1 MAIIIH
7 HNDDDG
13 RCAGAI
19 AYRQLVNPFDP
30 RKICYEYHHGRKND
44 ITFEIGR
51 PNEPVFILDLG
62 LDDEL
67 MNVIREFD
75 KLGAKI
81 VHIDH
86 HKSTLDFLK
95 SASDSDKEVLGHINQ
110 LVRIGVSGC
119 LLTYVYANMSDEDKE
134 NISNLPDDRFDF
146 TEERSHFA
154 FFTNG
159 KPGLDYAIPLGI
171 RLIDDYDVWRHQM
184 EETKYFNLG
193 FSMEED
199 KSPSSDI
206 WQPIVAPIGT
216 TDIRTLYTKYIDP
229 GTTIFNY
236 QEALNAR
243 TMSRAFESEIDG
255 VKCLCVNGTGN
266 SFVFGDKLHEY
277 PMCCLYYYTGEKWKY
292 ALFSSE
298 TADIAVDVSEVARK
312 HGGGGHMHAAGF
324 TSNSLVFV
332 PK

>member
-13 RCAGAI
+13 RCAAAI

-30 RKICYEYHHGRKND
+30 RKICIEYYHGRENK
-44 ITFEIGR
+44 IEFEIGR

-62 LDDEL
+62 LDEEL
-67 MNVIREFD
+67 MGVIRKFD
-75 KLGAKI
+75 ELGAKI

-86 HKSTLDFLK
+86 HASTEVFIK
-95 SASDSDKEVLGHINQ
+95 NASDSDKEVLSHITQ
-110 LVRIGVSGC
+110 LVKMGVSGC
-119 LLTYVYANMSDEDKE
+119 LLTYVFANMSDDERD
-134 NISNLPDDRFDF
+134 NISEMVDRFDF

-159 KPGLDYAIPLGI
+159 KPGLDHAIPMGI
-171 RLIDDYDVWRHQM
+171 RFIDDYDVWRHQL

-193 FSMEED
+193 FSMVAD

-206 WQPIVAPIGT
+206 WQPIVAPTGV
-216 TDIRTLYTKYIDP
+216 TDVRLLYTQYIEP
-229 GTTIFNY
+229 GTIIYNY

-292 ALFSSE
+292 ALFASE
-298 TADIAVDVSEVARK
+298 TADIAVDVSEIARK
-312 HGGGGHMHAAGF
+312 HSGGGHIAAAGF
-324 TSNSLVFV
+324 TSKELIF
-332 PK
+332 K